1 MKSRRSPF
9 GLLIGLIPLTAHA
22 ASITEMP
29 MDPGAAVII
38 QEDAADVSAL
48 IEQQPDAAGDFR
60 AFLNQIGTGM
70 GDQPDHVA
78 SIRQSGTG
86 TGLAYLTQSDGK
98 QRAAIDQVNAGA
110 LLEGSLSTDALNQI
124 VSSELTGNDSGL
136 RSQLAVIVQ
145 EGIVPGATSTATLT
159 QEGRNRLGAI
169 LQTALSADATL
180 EQRGEDNNALIGQ
193 EYNDAAN
200 PQLGGTALATVQQL
214 GIGQFIYVEQ
224 TENADAITLVTQV
237 DSSGSRAE
245 TRQQDSG
252 VVSLGVEQRG
262 GSDHVAEVSQINDTQ
277 ASTITLLQSAGV
289 AAQATLSQSATAEG
303 DIQVTQDGVMDSVVI
318 VAQAGGARMSAEIQ
332 QVNGV
337 GGFAIIEQA
346 DSPDAL
352 ARVEQTDAVGAISLI
367 SQTNAPGAR
376 AEILVTGR

>member
-1 MKSRRSPF
+1 MTSRRPPF

-60 AFLNQIGTGM
+60 AFLNQIGTGR

-98 QRAAIDQVNAGA
+98 QRATIDQVNAGA

-124 VSSELTGNDSGL
+124 VGSELGGNDSGL
-136 RSQLAVIVQ
+136 RSQFAAISQDGV
-145 EGIVPGATSTATLT
+145 VPGATSTATLA
-159 QEGRNRLGAI
+159 QEGRNRLGVI
-169 LQTALSADATL
+169 VQTALSADATL
-180 EQRGEDNNALIGQ
+180 EQRGEDNNAFIGQ
-193 EYNDAAN
+193 EHNDAAN
-200 PQLGGTALATVQQL
+200 PQMGGTALATVQQL
-214 GIGQFIYVEQ
+214 GIDQFIYLEQ
-224 TENADAITLVTQV
+224 TENADAIALVTQV
-237 DSSGSRAE
+237 DSTGSRVE

-252 VVSLGVEQRG
+252 VVSLEVEQRG
-262 GSDHVAEVSQINDTQ
+262 GSDHVADIAQINDTQ
-277 ASTITLLQSAGV
+277 ASKITLIQSGGV
-289 AAQATLSQSATAEG
+289 AAQAALTQSATAEG
-303 DIQVTQDGVMDSVVI
+303 DIQVTQDGVIDGVVT
-318 VAQAGGARMSAEIQ
+318 VVQESGARMQAEIQ
-332 QVNGV
+332 QINTLGGV
-337 GGFAIIEQA
+337 VTVVQV
-346 DSPDAL
+346 DSPDAF
-352 ARVEQTDAVGAISLI
+352 ARVTQTDAVGAVSLI
-367 SQTNAPGAR
+367 GQTNAPGAR